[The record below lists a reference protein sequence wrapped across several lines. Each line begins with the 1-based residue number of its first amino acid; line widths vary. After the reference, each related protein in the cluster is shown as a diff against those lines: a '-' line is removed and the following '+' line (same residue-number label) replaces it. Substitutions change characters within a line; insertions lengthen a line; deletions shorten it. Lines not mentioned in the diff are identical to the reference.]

1 MFIFCCD
8 CLIYIFMLFE
18 WCISCLWYIFCSSVL
33 VSMTSNNTSIYKFG
47 LESGDCIKLV
57 NCSILLSTIA
67 VPMLLLVVS
76 LKTKNDLM
84 YDNLLPAIMTT
95 IFAVI
100 PTYKLWKFQTCLCPS
115 EGFVYAVCVS
125 VVMGACGTIFSKH
138 CCMNGDSNPI
148 ASLATLRRWYQP
160 SFWKQKWRRRDFERC

>member
-1 MFIFCCD
+1 
-8 CLIYIFMLFE
+8 
-18 WCISCLWYIFCSSVL
+18 
-33 VSMTSNNTSIYKFG
+33 MTSNNTSIYKFG

-100 PTYKLWKFQTCLCPS
+100 PTNCENFRPACVQVLLAVAWIVFMIFSHFYLGVFS

-125 VVMGACGTIFSKH
+125 VDIFK
-138 CCMNGDSNPI
+138 
-148 ASLATLRRWYQP
+148 TLLYERR
-160 SFWKQKWRRRDFERC
+160 